1 MTRKITD
8 AVEFLAQ
15 GVQLEKYCFGVN
27 KVEDVFINFS
37 EDIETMA
44 VYVIAKGR
52 TDILSM
58 KECTNIT
65 VGMKTSRFQFYFE
78 NKLIQDEERCFSIN
92 FPSRSYDFV
101 TKSKS
106 QRDKIINSINFLR
119 DCFENPE

>member
-44 VYVIAKGR
+44 VYVITKGR

-101 TKSKS
+101 TKNKN

-119 DCFENPE
+119 DCF